1 MDNKIYVDLNAVKQ
15 HLNIDCWFS
24 NDDYILLTYI
34 QIAQDVVEK
43 NIDCSLSS
51 LEDENG
57 DLPNGLVGA
66 ILLYIGLLY
75 DNREAVQRGGAMP
88 LPLGFEYILD
98 NYRNYNPSN
107 KQSDNNNNKCCC
119 K

>member
-1 MDNKIYVDLNAVKQ
+1 MNNKFYVDIDTVKR
-15 HLNIDCWFS
+15 HLNIDCFFDG
-24 NDDYILLTYI
+24 DDLILGTYI

-43 NIDCSLSS
+43 NIDCDLE
-51 LEDENG
+51 LFEDENG
-57 DLPNGLVGA
+57 DLPSGLIGA

-75 DNREAVQRGGAMP
+75 ENREAVQRGNALK

-98 NYRNYNPSN
+98 NYRNYNPMG
-107 KQSDNNNNKCCC
+107 KVADYNNKCNC